1 MKKTMLIIVSFVLT
15 LLTMSAF
22 VDVRR
27 SARIGSEAPAF
38 VVERADSSLS
48 LDGLRGKKVVLSFW
62 SAADAQSRLDQNRLA
77 SAMRHAG
84 EGSGTAVVSVNLDR
98 SEKLMK
104 EIASIDHLDE
114 DSQFHVGDA
123 AAARAIREVFE
134 MADGLRTFIIDE
146 RGIIVKVDPSE
157 KELAQALA
165 S

>member
-27 SARIGSEAPAF
+27 SARIGSEAPTL
-38 VVERADSSLS
+38 VLERADSSLA

-77 SAMRHAG
+77 TAMRRAA
-84 EGSGTAVVSVNLDR
+84 EDSETVVVSVNLDR

-104 EIASIDHLDE
+104 EIAAIDNLDE
-114 DSQFHVGDA
+114 SSQFHVGDA
-123 AAARAIREVFE
+123 TAESAIREVFE

>member
-1 MKKTMLIIVSFVLT
+1 MLIIVSFVVM

-27 SARIGSEAPAF
+27 SARIGSEAPTF
-38 VVERADSSLS
+38 IVERADSSLS

-77 SAMRHAG
+77 AAIRNAG
-84 EGSGTAVVSVNLDR
+84 EDSETAVVSVNLDR

-104 EIASIDHLDE
+104 GIAAMDNLDN
-114 DSQFHVGDA
+114 DSQFNVGDA
-123 AAARAIREVFE
+123 TAESAIREAFE

-157 KELAQALA
+157 KELAEALA

>member
-1 MKKTMLIIVSFVLT
+1 MLIIVSFVVM

-27 SARIGSEAPAF
+27 SARIGSEAPTF
-38 VVERADSSLS
+38 IVERADSSLS

-77 SAMRHAG
+77 AAIRNAG
-84 EGSGTAVVSVNLDR
+84 GDSETAVVSVNLDR

-104 EIASIDHLDE
+104 GIAAMDNLDN

-123 AAARAIREVFE
+123 TAESAIREAFE

-146 RGIIVKVDPSE
+146 RGVIVKVDPSE
-157 KELAQALA
+157 KELAEALA

>member
-1 MKKTMLIIVSFVLT
+1 MLIIVSFVVM

-27 SARIGSEAPAF
+27 SARIGSEAPTF
-38 VVERADSSLS
+38 IVERADSSLS

-77 SAMRHAG
+77 AAIRNAG
-84 EGSGTAVVSVNLDR
+84 EDSETAVVSVNLDR

-104 EIASIDHLDE
+104 GIAAMDNLDN

-123 AAARAIREVFE
+123 TAESAIREAFE

-157 KELAQALA
+157 KELAEALA